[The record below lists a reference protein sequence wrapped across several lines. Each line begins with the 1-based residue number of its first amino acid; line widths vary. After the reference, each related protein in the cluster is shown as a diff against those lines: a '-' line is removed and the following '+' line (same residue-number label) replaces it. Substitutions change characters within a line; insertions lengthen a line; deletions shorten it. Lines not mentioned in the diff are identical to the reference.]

1 MALWAFH
8 NNPGIGGFGENNP
21 VIFDGSRTNTSERDE
36 GLERK
41 KQRGSSKCGIQ
52 IANGSSDH
60 SKDHSN
66 KNSTAISFSEYLIGE
81 SDLIC
86 QIIKELVDNAVDA
99 CRSPLSE
106 RRHEMQK
113 KRIRVDIV
121 SAKSHPSKD
130 RFNDVLQLTVTDT
143 GCGMEN
149 IQKCVNAF
157 QTSKDGKATKNR
169 DQQNINS
176 NTSGRYGIGLTLCLL
191 HAQRCVPNSR
201 ACIAS
206 ATRKS
211 KFRTKVSNLIARR
224 ICCIWHCMD
233 TDIGPFINF

>member
-36 GLERK
+36 GLGRK
-41 KQRGSSKCGIQ
+41 KQRVSSKCGIQ
-52 IANGSSDH
+52 IANGRSKH

-66 KNSTAISFSEYLIGE
+66 KKATVTTFSEYLIGE

-106 RRHEMQK
+106 CRHKMQK

-121 SAKSHPSKD
+121 STKSHPSKN
-130 RFNDVLQLTVTDT
+130 RHLSS
-143 GCGMEN
+143 N
-149 IQKCVNAF
+149 IQDLEDSQNQSHQYPQVYCLIHSQVA
-157 QTSKDGKATKNR
+157 KNR
-169 DQQNINS
+169 N
-176 NTSGRYGIGLTLCLL
+176 
-191 HAQRCVPNSR
+191 
-201 ACIAS
+201 
-206 ATRKS
+206 
-211 KFRTKVSNLIARR
+211 
-224 ICCIWHCMD
+224 
-233 TDIGPFINF
+233 